1 MLPRERIVTFGVQ
14 ALSDEELLAT
24 IIGTG
29 TKTIPKS
36 NTIKAILLQYPH
48 LAGLDRAT
56 TETLMALPGIGL
68 GKASLFEAAIELGKR
83 VVRQRTLRQ
92 GTIVSSQSI
101 GELMQSRLA
110 GLNQERLLVL
120 YLDIKNAIIKEEM
133 VSLGTMTASLVD
145 PKVIFHHALLLN
157 AGKFLMVHNHPSGN
171 EQPSAADY
179 EVTKRLAH
187 AGELMGIELIDHLII
202 GADNYFSFHE
212 ETDLLD

>member
-1 MLPRERIVTFGVQ
+1 MLPRERIVTFGVH

-24 IIGTG
+24 IMGTG

-36 NTIKAILLQYPH
+36 VTIKALLLQYPQ

-56 TETLMALPGIGL
+56 TAHLMTIPGIGL
-68 GKASLFEAAIELGKR
+68 SKATLFEAAIELGKR
-83 VVRQRTLRQ
+83 VVRQRALRQ

-101 GELMQSRLA
+101 GELMQERLA

-120 YLDIKNAIIKEEM
+120 FLDIKNAIIKEEM

-157 AGKFLMVHNHPSGN
+157 AGKFLIVHNHPSGN

-179 EVTKRLAH
+179 EVTKRLHH
-187 AGELMGIELIDHLII
+187 AGELMGIELIDHLIV
-202 GADNYFSFHE
+202 GANNYFSFHE
-212 ETDLLD
+212 ETDLLG